1 MRALRAASPPRQ
13 IQRVRI
19 VLHTCVKEPRA
30 GVFFSSVNS
39 DASVRRHLECAAP
52 FLYRNR
58 LVLCYGF
65 AMYLARTRF
74 LFFLASLACASIIG
88 VAFYLQQAVGLDPC
102 ALCMVQRAAF
112 IVCGVLALC
121 AACHAPGPK
130 GTRRYSLALLVVA
143 LAGLST
149 AGTQVW
155 LQTASADQLIPVI
168 TRLEHV
174 LSLLSWTCASTGCEA
189 TRYFAPKSPGHC
201 SVSACR
207 SGVCWV
213 LRVWRCCRCI
223 PFSANSATGWRP
235 EIGAAIKRLYELYL
249 LRTLMALSSG
259 HNLGRTRHWKYAVL
273 THLSGLVPANHPD
286 RHRTACP

>member
-1 MRALRAASPPRQ
+1 
-13 IQRVRI
+13 
-19 VLHTCVKEPRA
+19 
-30 GVFFSSVNS
+30 
-39 DASVRRHLECAAP
+39 
-52 FLYRNR
+52 
-58 LVLCYGF
+58 
-65 AMYLARTRF
+65 MYLARTRF

-174 LSLLSWTCASTGCEA
+174 LSLLSLDMCIDRLRSDALFCAEITD
-189 TRYFAPKSPGHC
+189 TVRYQPAGVEFAGFYGAGAVAAVSPFQRIQPLAGDQ
-201 SVSACR
+201 R
-207 SGVCWV
+207 SGQ
-213 LRVWRCCRCI
+213 
-223 PFSANSATGWRP
+223 
-235 EIGAAIKRLYELYL
+235 L
-249 LRTLMALSSG
+249 LNACMNFISC
-259 HNLGRTRHWKYAVL
+259 
-273 THLSGLVPANHPD
+273 VP
-286 RHRTACP
+286 